1 MGGLSAECRQ
11 IETWVPALTGLETVL
26 PLPDEPK
33 QAK

>member
-1 MGGLSAECRQ
+1 MGGLPAECRQ